1 MGPEINSVR
10 DLPEAGY
17 RNVLTDVV
25 PTISWDFVSYS
36 SWEALNHSDPI
47 GRLQGD
53 IERIRTVADTPNL
66 IIGELGYASAH
77 WGSDTAGK
85 TNEAIA
91 AAAEMRIP
99 YVFQWLLYEDATKA
113 GFGLFDEAGRP
124 TALALNFRARYPQ
137 PRRLN

>member
-1 MGPEINSVR
+1 
-10 DLPEAGY
+10 
-17 RNVLTDVV
+17 VLTDVV